1 MFYFLILTVALN
13 WAYGANIPP
22 VRDGVMELK
31 MVHIVWRHG
40 DRSPTT
46 TFNADPFQ
54 EDSWTFGGGGWGQLS
69 PLGMYQHLTLG
80 KKLRNRYVN
89 AVNSTYNFL
98 PSVYDQ
104 KTMYVRSTG
113 INRTLISATSNM
125 LGMYGQDGYNSI
137 AGIDFPDAQGWPRGY
152 VPIPIHTVDYD
163 SDHIGNM
170 DSDCPRREWLWNL
183 AQQSDEVINWRN
195 SDAVSSVIANLTS
208 FVNQTWSL
216 EDFWIVP
223 DALFI
228 EQIYFNESLR
238 KKNTWFTDD
247 FYNQIV
253 AVNDQIYMY
262 EYGIFN
268 KTVTMQNMNIG
279 LELLKVRSGPL
290 MNDMVDRINRKSDCS
305 YGGSKENDCNWIN
318 GLKYFVYSAHDETVY
333 AVLVALGIERF
344 AIIPHGYPLY
354 SAAVSVEYWR
364 NTTDNSDYFKLVY
377 HKQSGDDF
385 TVMTSEIEGCE
396 RDYCSMDILKQVAK
410 RLKTDLPIDQWCLV
424 TESSSSSSV
433 SIILVIAFSVVSNYL
448 TS

>member
-1 MFYFLILTVALN
+1 MFRVFFISFFLSLVNGSDIPTVKD
-13 WAYGANIPP
+13 GA
-22 VRDGVMELK
+22 MELK
-31 MVHIVWRHG
+31 MIHIVWRHG

-46 TFNADPFQ
+46 TFKADPFQ
-54 EDSWTFGGGGWGQLS
+54 EDAWKFGGGGWGQLS
-69 PLGMYQHLTLG
+69 PLGMYQHLNLG

-89 AVNSTYNFL
+89 AVNSTYRFL
-98 PSVYDQ
+98 PAVYDQ
-104 KTMYVRSTG
+104 KTIYVRSTG

-125 LGMYGQDGYNSI
+125 LGMYGQNGYGNT
-137 AGIDFPDAQGWPRGY
+137 AGTDFPDALGWPPGF

-170 DSDCPRREWLWNL
+170 DSVCPRREWLWNL
-183 AQQSDEVINWRN
+183 AQQSDEMKEWRN
-195 SDAVSSVIANLTS
+195 SEAVSSVIDKLTS
-208 FVNQTWSL
+208 LVNETWSL

-228 EQIYFNESLR
+228 EQIYYNDTLR
-238 KKNTWFTDD
+238 KKNAWYSDD

-253 AVNDQIYMY
+253 AVNDQIYMFQ
-262 EYGIFN
+262 YGIFN

-290 MNDMVDRINRKSDCS
+290 MNDMVDRIKKKSDCT
-305 YGGSKENDCNWIN
+305 YGTNLTDCNWIN

-364 NTTDNSDYFKLVY
+364 NTTDNADYFKLVY

-385 TVMTSEIEGCE
+385 TVMTSEIEGCVGE
-396 RDYCSMDILKQVAK
+396 YCSMNVLEQIAKKLKPDQ
-410 RLKTDLPIDQWCLV
+410 PIDQWCLV
-424 TESSSSSSV
+424 TESSSSI
-433 SIILVIAFSVVSNYL
+433 SISISILIFFATFFNHFL
-448 TS
+448 L

>member
-1 MFYFLILTVALN
+1 MIRFYWCFAVFWSFIH
-13 WAYGANIPP
+13 GATIPP
-22 VRDGVMELK
+22 VKDGEMELK
-31 MVHIVWRHG
+31 MVHVVWRHG

-46 TFNADPFQ
+46 TYNADPFQ

-69 PLGMYQHLTLG
+69 PSGMFQHLQLG

-89 AVNSTYNFL
+89 TGNSTYNFL
-98 PSVYDQ
+98 PAVYDQ
-104 KTMYVRSTG
+104 KTMYIRSTG

-125 LGMYGQDGYNSI
+125 LGMYGQDGYGST
-137 AGIDFPDAQGWPRGY
+137 AGIDFPDAVGWPRGF

-183 AQQSDEVINWRN
+183 AQQSDEMKAWRR
-195 SDAVSSVIANLTS
+195 SSSVRSVFNNLTAL
-208 FVNQTWSL
+208 VNQKWSL
-216 EDFWIVP
+216 EDFWVVP

-228 EQIYFNESLR
+228 EQIYFNETLR
-238 KKNTWFTDD
+238 QKNLWFTDD

-268 KTVTMQNMNIG
+268 KTVTMQNLNIG
-279 LELLKVRSGPL
+279 LELLKIRSGPL
-290 MNDMVDRINRKSDCS
+290 MNDMIDRINKKSACT
-305 YGGSKENDCNWIN
+305 YKKNETGCNWIN

-333 AVLVALGIERF
+333 SVLVALGLERF

-354 SAAVSVEYWR
+354 SAAVVVEYWR
-364 NTTDNSDYFKLVY
+364 NSTDNNDYFKLVY

-385 TVMTSEIEGCE
+385 TVMTNEIEECD
-396 RDYCSMDILKQVAK
+396 RDYCRMDVLEQVAK
-410 RLKTDLPIDQWCLV
+410 KLKPDQPIDQWCLV
-424 TESSSSSSV
+424 TESSGSY
-433 SIILVIAFSVVSNYL
+433 SISISFLSFLIVIYNFFL
-448 TS
+448 L